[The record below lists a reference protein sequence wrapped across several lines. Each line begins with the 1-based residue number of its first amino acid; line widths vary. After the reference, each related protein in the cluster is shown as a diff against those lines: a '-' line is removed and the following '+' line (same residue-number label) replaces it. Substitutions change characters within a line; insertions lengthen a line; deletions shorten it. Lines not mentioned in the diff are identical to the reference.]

1 MMQGFYLLTMQ
12 RLKRRRRI
20 AAFACAAAL
29 ACAGFAVHAR
39 LTVPPAIQTAGADLP
54 YVAHSEDGRLLI
66 SRGGETLLR
75 TEIDTRTLPA
85 ADQTALAQGIT
96 LSDAAA
102 LARLLEDYGS

>member
-20 AAFACAAAL
+20 AALSCAAAL

-39 LTVPPAIQTAGADLP
+39 FTAPPAVQATGASLP
-54 YVAHSEDGRLLI
+54 YVAYSEDGRLLI

-85 ADQTALAQGIT
+85 ADQKALAQGIT